1 MTDVHDTSDI
11 DAGEDVLE
19 EDAADGR
26 DPENGQDAENG
37 QDQANGEDTASVE
50 AERRHL
56 HEVWVSGTEERF
68 PFSAATNEG
77 AQELLPREE
86 DPALAIQA
94 GVAVEDD
101 YLTEPEVSDEE
112 RQIINM
118 GPQHPSTHGVLRLQ
132 MELEG
137 ETIRRVKP
145 IVGYLHTGME
155 KTAEVLNYAQGST
168 NVTRMDYL
176 APFHNELVYSLTV
189 EQLLGIDVPERANAI
204 RVLMTELNRVSSHLL
219 WAATM
224 GMDIG
229 ALSMMIYGWREREVC
244 LDFFEKTTGL
254 RMNHNYIRPG
264 GVAADLPDGWEDDV
278 DNLIDVVNEGVSE
291 YEELL
296 NENPIFLDRTMG
308 VGVITPEECKQYGV
322 TGPIARASGLAWDL
336 RKAAPYSGID
346 QYEFDVPTGLHGD
359 VHDRYLVR
367 IAEIR
372 ESLRIVAQVKASMPR
387 GDYRNPDPKVTPPPR
402 KRIDE
407 SMEALIHH
415 FKLFTEGIVVPP
427 GTAYQSVEGPR
438 GELGCYLVSKGGAR
452 PWRMHWR
459 APSFAAVQALPAM
472 MTDSLVADVVAAL
485 ASADPVL
492 GDVDR

>member
-1 MTDVHDTSDI
+1 MTDATDRPTDVNGDEHVDETSETIVKTVEETRRDAHDI
-11 DAGEDVLE
+11 
-19 EDAADGR
+19 
-26 DPENGQDAENG
+26 
-37 QDQANGEDTASVE
+37 
-50 AERRHL
+50 
-56 HEVWVSGTEERF
+56 WVSGTEERY
-68 PFSAATNEG
+68 PFAGSTDEG
-77 AQELLPREE
+77 AQEMLPEGD
-86 DPALAIQA
+86 DPAASIQQ
-94 GVAVEDD
+94 GVSVDDD
-101 YLTEPEVSDEE
+101 YTSEPRNDSEE

-118 GPQHPSTHGVLRLQ
+118 GPQHPSTHGVLRLHL
-132 MELEG
+132 ELEG
-137 ETIRRVKP
+137 ETVRRVKP
-145 IVGYLHTGME
+145 IIGYLHTGME
-155 KTAEVLNYAQGST
+155 KTAETLTYAQGST

-176 APFHNELVYSLTV
+176 APFHNELAFSLTV
-189 EQLLGIDVPERANAI
+189 EQLLGLEVPDRASAI

-219 WAATM
+219 WAATQ

-278 DNLIDVVNEGVSE
+278 ADLIVAVSGGLDE

-308 VGVITPEECKQYGV
+308 VGVITPQECKQFGV
-322 TGPIARASGLAWDL
+322 TGPMARASGIPWDL
-336 RKAAPYSGID
+336 RKSNPYCGIE
-346 QYEFDVPTGLHGD
+346 QYEFDVPLGLHGD
-359 VHDRYLVR
+359 VHDRYTVR
-367 IAEIR
+367 MAEMR
-372 ESLRIVAQVKASMPR
+372 ESLKIVEQVTASMPR
-387 GDYRNPDPKVTPPPR
+387 GDYRSEDRKVTPPPR

-415 FKLFTEGIVVPP
+415 FKLFTEGIKVPE

-438 GELGCYLVSKGGAR
+438 GEVGCVIVSKGGAK

-459 APSFAAVQALPAM
+459 APSFAAVQALPVM
-472 MTDSLVADVVAAL
+472 MTDSLVADVVASL

>member
-1 MTDVHDTSDI
+1 VTDTTNPTGAEATPDDVETI
-11 DAGEDVLE
+11 DPDSAE
-19 EDAADGR
+19 EVS
-26 DPENGQDAENG
+26 
-37 QDQANGEDTASVE
+37 TAQ
-50 AERRHL
+50 ERLRL
-56 HEVWVSGTEERF
+56 HQVWVSGTEERF
-68 PFSAATNEG
+68 PFSASTDEG
-77 AQELLPREE
+77 AQELLPRDQE
-86 DPALAIQA
+86 PALAVQE
-94 GVAVEDD
+94 GTLVDDD
-101 YLTEPEVSDEE
+101 YESSPVVESDE

-132 MELEG
+132 LELEG
-137 ETIRRVKP
+137 ETVRRVKP
-145 IVGYLHTGME
+145 IIGYLHTGME

-176 APFHNELVYSLTV
+176 APFHNELAYSLAV
-189 EQLLGIDVPERANAI
+189 EQLLGIDLPPRADAI

-278 DNLIDVVNEGVSE
+278 TNLIAAVNGGVDE

-296 NENPIFLDRTMG
+296 NENPIFLDRTLG

-322 TGPIARASGLAWDL
+322 TGPMARASGITWDL
-336 RKAAPYSGID
+336 RKDMPYCGID
-346 QYEFDVPTGLHGD
+346 QYEFDVPTGIHGD
-359 VHDRYLVR
+359 VHDRYEVR

-372 ESLRIVAQVKASMPR
+372 QSLRIVEQVVETMPM
-387 GDYRNPDPKVTPPPR
+387 GDYRVQDPKVTPPPR

-415 FKLFTEGIVVPP
+415 FKLFTEGIRVPA

-438 GELGCYLVSKGGAR
+438 GEVGCYLVSKGGAR

>member
-1 MTDVHDTSDI
+1 VTDTTDTTEPT
-11 DAGEDVLE
+11 DAE
-19 EDAADGR
+19 EVPVADAAGDA
-26 DPENGQDAENG
+26 PETTAE
-37 QDQANGEDTASVE
+37 S
-50 AERRHL
+50 RRRL

-68 PFSAATNEG
+68 PFSTSTDEG
-77 AQELLPREE
+77 AQELLPRGDE
-86 DPALAIQA
+86 PALAVQE
-94 GVAVEDD
+94 GVLVVDD
-101 YLTEPEVSDEE
+101 YESEPEFVDAE
-112 RQIINM
+112 RQVINM

-132 MELEG
+132 LELEG

-145 IVGYLHTGME
+145 IIGYLHTGME

-176 APFHNELVYSLTV
+176 APFHNELAYSLAV
-189 EQLLGIDVPERANAI
+189 EQLLGIDVPPRADAI

-278 DNLIDVVNEGVSE
+278 TDLIAMVNAGVDE
-291 YEELL
+291 YVELL
-296 NENPIFLDRTMG
+296 DENPIFLDRTMG

-322 TGPIARASGLAWDL
+322 TGPIARASGLRWDL
-336 RKAAPYSGID
+336 RKEMPYSGID
-346 QYEFDVPTGLHGD
+346 AYDFDVPTGLHGD
-359 VHDRYLVR
+359 VHDRYVVR
-367 IAEIR
+367 IEEIR
-372 ESLRIVAQVKASMPR
+372 QSLRIVRQVVDTMPL

-415 FKLFTEGIVVPP
+415 FKLFTEGIRVPA

-438 GELGCYLVSKGGAR
+438 GELGCYLVSKGGPR

-472 MTDSLVADVVAAL
+472 MTDSLVADVVATL

>member
-1 MTDVHDTSDI
+1 VTDTTNPDT
-11 DAGEDVLE
+11 ADV
-19 EDAADGR
+19 DAA
-26 DPENGQDAENG
+26 PEEAVGGDAPTDAPAG
-37 QDQANGEDTASVE
+37 GTTAD
-50 AERRHL
+50 ERRRL
-56 HEVWVSGTEERF
+56 HDIWVSGTEERF
-68 PFSAATNEG
+68 PFSSATDEG
-77 AQELLPREE
+77 AQELLPRGQE
-86 DPALAIQA
+86 PGLAAQE
-94 GVAVEDD
+94 GVLVDDD
-101 YLTEPEVSDEE
+101 YLTDPDVIDDE
-112 RQIINM
+112 RQVINM

-132 MELEG
+132 LELEG
-137 ETIRRVKP
+137 ETVRRVKP

-155 KTAEVLNYAQGST
+155 KTAETLNYSQGAT

-176 APFHNELVYSLTV
+176 APFHNELAFSLAT
-189 EQLLGIDVPERANAI
+189 EQLLGIDVPPRADAI

-264 GVAADLPDGWEDDV
+264 GVAADLPDGWEDDIES
-278 DNLIDVVNEGVSE
+278 LISAVEGGIAE

-308 VGVITPEECKQYGV
+308 VGVILPEECKQYGV
-322 TGPIARASGLAWDL
+322 TGPIARASGLTWDL
-336 RKAAPYSGID
+336 RKAMPYCGID
-346 QYEFDVPTGLHGD
+346 QYEFDVPTGLLGD
-359 VHDRYLVR
+359 GHDRYLVR
-367 IAEIR
+367 MEEIR
-372 ESLRIVAQVKASMPR
+372 QSLRIVRQVVESMPA
-387 GDYRNPDPKVTPPPR
+387 GDYRSPDPKVTPPPR

-415 FKLFTEGIVVPP
+415 FKLFTEGILVPP

>member
-1 MTDVHDTSDI
+1 VTDTTKPTDDTNLTPEEG
-11 DAGEDVLE
+11 AVPELE
-19 EDAADGR
+19 G
-26 DPENGQDAENG
+26 
-37 QDQANGEDTASVE
+37 AS
-50 AERRHL
+50 RRRRI
-56 HEVWVSGTEERF
+56 HEVWVSGTEERY
-68 PFSAATNEG
+68 PFATSTDEG
-77 AQELLPREE
+77 AQELLPRDQET
-86 DPALAIQA
+86 ALGIQE
-94 GVAVEDD
+94 GTLVDDD
-101 YLTEPEVSDEE
+101 YTSQPEVISDE

-132 MELEG
+132 MELDG

-145 IVGYLHTGME
+145 IIGYLHTGME
-155 KTAEVLNYAQGST
+155 KTAETLNYAQGST

-176 APFHNELVYSLTV
+176 APFHNELAFSLTV
-189 EQLLGIDVPERANAI
+189 EQLLGIDVPERADAI
-204 RVLMTELNRVSSHLL
+204 RVLMTELNRVASHLL

-244 LDFFEKTTGL
+244 LEFFEKATGL

-278 DNLIDVVNEGVSE
+278 ANIITVVTAGVDE

-322 TGPIARASGLAWDL
+322 TGPIARASGIGFDL
-336 RKAAPYSGID
+336 RKAMPYCGID
-346 QYEFDVPTGLHGD
+346 AYEFEVPIGLHGD
-359 VHDRYLVR
+359 VHDRYEVR

-372 ESLRIVAQVKASMPR
+372 ESLRIVEQVAAAMPT
-387 GDYRNPDPKVTPPPR
+387 GDYRTPDPKVTPPPR

-415 FKLFTEGIVVPP
+415 FKLFTEGIRVPP

-438 GELGCYLVSKGGAR
+438 GELGCFLVSKGGAR

-472 MTDSLVADVVAAL
+472 MTDSLVADVVASL

-492 GDVDR
+492 GEVDR

>member
-1 MTDVHDTSDI
+1 MTDTHDTD
-11 DAGEDVLE
+11 EVDVV
-19 EDAADGR
+19 G
-26 DPENGQDAENG
+26 
-37 QDQANGEDTASVE
+37 E
-50 AERRHL
+50 AEPPADVETLSAAEERRQL

-68 PFSAATNEG
+68 PFSAATDEG
-77 AQELLPREE
+77 AQEFLPRSE
-86 DPALAIQA
+86 DPALAIQE
-94 GVAVEDD
+94 GIVVDDD
-101 YLTEPEVSDEE
+101 YTSEPVVIEAE

-132 MELEG
+132 LELEG
-137 ETIRRVKP
+137 ETVRRVKP
-145 IVGYLHTGME
+145 IIGYLHTGME
-155 KTAEVLNYAQGST
+155 KTAEVLNYSQGST

-176 APFHNELVYSLTV
+176 APFHNELAYSLTV
-189 EQLLGIDVPERANAI
+189 EQLLGIDVPERASAI

-278 DNLIDVVNEGVSE
+278 TSLIDVVNAGVDE

-308 VGVITPEECKQYGV
+308 VGVILPEECKQYGV
-322 TGPIARASGLAWDL
+322 TGPIARASGLNWDL
-336 RKAAPYSGID
+336 RKQAPYCGIE
-346 QYEFDVPTGLHGD
+346 QYDFDVAIGLHGD
-359 VHDRYLVR
+359 VHARYEVR
-367 IAEIR
+367 IEEIR
-372 ESLRIVAQVKASMPR
+372 QSFRIVQQVVETMPL
-387 GDYRNPDPKVTPPPR
+387 GDYRTQDPKVTPPPR

-415 FKLFTEGIVVPP
+415 FKLFTEGIEVPP

-438 GELGCYLVSKGGAR
+438 GELGCYMVSKGGAR

-459 APSFAAVQALPAM
+459 APSFATVQALPAM
-472 MTDSLVADVVAAL
+472 MTDSLMADVVAAL
-485 ASADPVL
+485 ASVDPVL